1 MKAASGVTRG
11 ALAAVLAVLL
21 ALLVGC
27 GNQAA
32 DLFVVTRSGDT
43 PDAHLTLLVD
53 EEGNVHCNGRA
64 APRKLSDPEI
74 ITARAIQENLE
85 SLASRNATLAPRPG
99 SVMSYTIRDPNG
111 TVSFSDNSAGQPK
124 ALHELALFVLKTAQQ
139 VCGLPE

>member
-1 MKAASGVTRG
+1 VRATGATRAAP
-11 ALAAVLAVLL
+11 AAVLAALL
-21 ALLVGC
+21 ALLAGC

-32 DLFVVTRSGDT
+32 DLFVVTRTGAT

-64 APRKLSDPEI
+64 ASRKLSDSQI
-74 ITARAIQENLE
+74 VTARAIQEDLE
-85 SLASRNATLAPRPG
+85 SLASRNATLAARPG

-111 TVSFSDNSAGQPK
+111 TVRFSDNSAGQPK